1 MKKSISYIIIPIA
14 SVLVCALLMLS
25 PLDLKVA
32 DMFQRPLKSTTESPE
47 VLMIAIDDDA
57 VDQIGT
63 WPFSRTVYSQMLAN
77 LKELG
82 ASSVVFDLSFLDH
95 SQASVDESYVKDS
108 LPGYVDDYFS
118 LLTSTASEYME
129 AISDGD
135 ASYDEAMDYYDAES
149 RRYAQELNNAISH
162 VISPVDEILAASIK
176 DFGNTFLTLTFEDGI
191 IPSDEENNFILTRSF
206 TNLISSDLV
215 IYKNV
220 LNKETNETYKVGTT
234 TIPYYKFNDENKIRN
249 EKLVPMAEGLFYKEK
264 YLYILF
270 ENSSDAYFYAYQKLA
285 KIIKY
290 KYK

>member
-14 SVLVCALLMLS
+14 SVLVCVLLMLS

-32 DMFQRPLKSTTESPE
+32 DFFQRPLKSTVESPE

-118 LLTSTASEYME
+118 LLSSTASE
-129 AISDGD
+129 
-135 ASYDEAMDYYDAES
+135 
-149 RRYAQELNNAISH
+149 
-162 VISPVDEILAASIK
+162 
-176 DFGNTFLTLTFEDGI
+176 
-191 IPSDEENNFILTRSF
+191 
-206 TNLISSDLV
+206 
-215 IYKNV
+215 
-220 LNKETNETYKVGTT
+220 
-234 TIPYYKFNDENKIRN
+234 
-249 EKLVPMAEGLFYKEK
+249 
-264 YLYILF
+264 
-270 ENSSDAYFYAYQKLA
+270 
-285 KIIKY
+285 
-290 KYK
+290 